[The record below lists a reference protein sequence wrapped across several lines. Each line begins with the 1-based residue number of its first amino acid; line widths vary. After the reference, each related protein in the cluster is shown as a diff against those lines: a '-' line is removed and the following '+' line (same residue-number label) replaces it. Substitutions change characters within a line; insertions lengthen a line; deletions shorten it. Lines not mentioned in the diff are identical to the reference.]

1 MCRSCRLTAGRR
13 SGVDFAA
20 RDVERRFL
28 GGREGCTEADRRES
42 LLLSVRLEE
51 LLPREKM
58 EEMRLAISLVCG
70 GQTRSDAVGTGRSA
84 VAQR

>member
-1 MCRSCRLTAGRR
+1 MCRCRRLVAGRR

-20 RDVERRFL
+20 SDVELRFL
-28 GGREGCTEADRRES
+28 GDREGRTERRES

-70 GQTRSDAVGTGRSA
+70 GQTRSEAVGTRRSA